1 MPLKYQEVKEGLKKS
16 VIESKAGSKIASRN
30 FLSKKYEVARN
41 TVDKA
46 IAELEEEGYL
56 VSVKGSGTYVSD
68 KKPQRSLNVGVI
80 MPSLVGD
87 IYPKFISGIEKV
99 ASAHNMNIIVSSSD
113 NFPEK
118 QHENVMRIIE
128 MQADGCIIIPTINSE
143 KTFETFQ
150 LLERK
155 KIPFVVCNRSIDGL
169 DAPFVGVNNHYGA
182 YMAAKHLA
190 EKGCRILSYFAS
202 RKYSISID
210 RYCGFE
216 TALTEY
222 GEKVCKGPVI
232 LGNYEEDVLKEK
244 MRAVFEKEE
253 YPDGIVCFD
262 DTMVTALYGIL
273 QEKGLLIGEEVKVT
287 GYDDSGICPI
297 LPVPLTSVSPE
308 AVEMGKEAVA
318 ILRKLIEGTGEKETF
333 YLIQPR
339 LIVRKS
345 SGED

>member
-1 MPLKYQEVKEGLKKS
+1 MPLKYQEVKERIKKIA
-16 VIESKAGSKIASRN
+16 IESKVGSKLASRN
-30 FLSKKYEVARN
+30 FLSRKYEVARN

-56 VSVKGSGTYVSD
+56 LSVKGSGTYVSD
-68 KKPQRSLNVGVI
+68 KKPQRSLNIGVI

-99 ASAHNMNIIVSSSD
+99 ASAYNINIIVSSSD

-118 QHENVMRIIE
+118 QHENVMRIIK

-150 LLERK
+150 VLERK

-182 YMAAKHLA
+182 YIAARHLA
-190 EKGCRILSYFAS
+190 EGGCRILSYFS
-202 RKYSISID
+202 SHKYSTSID

-216 TALTEY
+216 TALTQY
-222 GEKVCKGPVI
+222 QEKVKKGPVI
-232 LGNYEEDVLKEK
+232 LGNYEEAVLKEK
-244 MRAVFEKEE
+244 IRAVYEKEE
-253 YPDGIVCFD
+253 YPDGVVCFD
-262 DTMVTALYGIL
+262 DAMGAALYGIL
-273 QEKGLLIGEEVKVT
+273 QEKGLLIGDDVKVT
-287 GYDDSGICPI
+287 GYDDSGICLI

-308 AVEMGKEAVA
+308 AVEMGKEAVK
-318 ILRKLIEGTGEKETF
+318 ILRSIIEGTGEKDPF

-345 SGED
+345 SGGK

>member
-1 MPLKYQEVKEGLKKS
+1 MSLKYQEVKERLKNGI
-16 VIESKAGSKIASRN
+16 IESKVGSKIASRN
-30 FLSKKYEVARN
+30 YLSRKYEVARN

-56 VSVKGSGTYVSD
+56 VSVKGSGTYVSN
-68 KKPQRSLNVGVI
+68 KRPQRSLNIGVI
-80 MPSLVGD
+80 MPSLLGD

-99 ASAHNMNIIVSSSD
+99 ASAHNINIIVSSSD

-169 DAPFVGVNNHYGA
+169 NAPFVGVNNHYGA

-190 EKGCRILSYFAS
+190 EKGCKILSYFAA
-202 RKYSISID
+202 RKYSIAID

-222 GEKVCKGPVI
+222 QGRVEKGPII
-232 LGNYEEDVLKEK
+232 LGNYDEDTLKEK
-244 MRAVFEKEE
+244 IKAIYEKKD
-253 YPDGIVCFD
+253 YPDGVVCFD
-262 DTMVTALYGIL
+262 DTMVPVLYSIL
-273 QEKGLLIGEEVKVT
+273 QEKGISVGEDVKVT
-287 GYDDSGICPI
+287 GYDDSGICSI

-308 AVEMGKEAVA
+308 AVEMGKEAVT
-318 ILRKLIEGTGEKETF
+318 ILRNIIENSGEQETF

-339 LIVRKS
+339 LIIRKS
-345 SGED
+345 SGEI